1 MFEHDD
7 AWMSDPT
14 VQGLMLHFPVALAL
28 IGADDDV
35 EFLNEQFLRIFD
47 PACLVSSEVKKLVR
61 HPSESWQALRLP
73 RRDGSTIETQ
83 ARAIRVQNST
93 MLVVDETP
101 ASASQEALEHLHA
114 RIIELE
120 RLSSTDLLTGAW
132 NRAHLERVI
141 ESELSRSVRLRQPV
155 ALILIDIDHFKRVND
170 TFGHQAGDSVLRELV
185 QTVTVS
191 IRSSDLL
198 FRWGGEEFVVLAPST
213 GYRAAATLAEKLRI
227 AMEQH
232 AFAIV
237 GKVTMSVGVAE
248 HLAAESTEIWFQRV
262 DKALYAAKGG
272 GRNRVVVDESGSSDL
287 WAAES
292 GSSVLRLQWME
303 AYECG
308 EPTIDREH
316 RELFDL
322 ANATVTAALAK
333 GSDPARPLAALDV
346 LLAHIVRH
354 FADEEALLAEHG
366 YVHFDAHKLAHA
378 GLLARAAELKASAA
392 AGAGTL
398 GKLIEFLAVDVV
410 ANHLFKMDREFY
422 PLFKAMPPSGQR
434 NRAA

>member
-1 MFEHDD
+1 
-7 AWMSDPT
+7 
-14 VQGLMLHFPVALAL
+14 MLHFPVALAL
-28 IGADDDV
+28 IGADDDI
-35 EFLNEQFLRIFD
+35 EFLNEQFLQIFD
-47 PACLVSSEVKKLVR
+47 PACLASSEVKKLLR
-61 HPSESWQALRLP
+61 RPSESWQALRLP
-73 RRDGSTIETQ
+73 RRDGSLADTQ

-101 ASASQEALEHLHA
+101 ASASKEALEHLRG

-120 RLSSTDLLTGAW
+120 RLSSTDRLTGAW

-141 ESELSRSVRLRQPV
+141 ESELSRSARLRQPV
-155 ALILIDIDHFKRVND
+155 ALILVDIDHFKRVND

-185 QTVTVS
+185 QTLTAS
-191 IRSSDLL
+191 IRSGDLL

-213 GYRAAATLAEKLRI
+213 GHRAAATLAEKLRTVV
-227 AMEQH
+227 EQH

-262 DKALYAAKGG
+262 DEALYSAKGG
-272 GRNRVVVDESGSSDL
+272 GRNRVVVDECGSSNL

-322 ANATVTAALAK
+322 ANATVTASLTK
-333 GSDPARPLAALDV
+333 GSDPAPSLAALDA
-346 LLAHIVRH
+346 LLAHVVRH

-366 YVHFDAHKLAHA
+366 YVHLDAHKRAHA
-378 GLLARAAELKASAA
+378 GLLARAAELKASAE
-392 AGAGTL
+392 AGKGTL
-398 GKLIEFLAVDVV
+398 GELIEFLAVDVV
-410 ANHLFKMDREFY
+410 ARHLFKMDRDFY
-422 PLFKAMPPSGQR
+422 PLFKAMATTGER
-434 NRAA
+434 TLAA